1 MAGRRERAVAGAVR
15 TESAGRAIW
24 WAGARGRGWR
34 RGGAGG
40 GDGRA
45 RRAGR
50 GAPAGAAAVEAMEAG
65 AARFGGEGRGA
76 RAGAGAIWRPD
87 RRRLLRLALSPQL

>member
-15 TESAGRAIW
+15 TESAGRAICS
-24 WAGARGRGWR
+24 AGARGRGWR

-50 GAPAGAAAVEAMEAG
+50 GAAAGAAAARGRSRRWRRARRDLQARGEVLERAR
-65 AARFGGEGRGA
+65 ARFGGRIGGVFC
-76 RAGAGAIWRPD
+76 G
-87 RRRLLRLALSPQL
+87 